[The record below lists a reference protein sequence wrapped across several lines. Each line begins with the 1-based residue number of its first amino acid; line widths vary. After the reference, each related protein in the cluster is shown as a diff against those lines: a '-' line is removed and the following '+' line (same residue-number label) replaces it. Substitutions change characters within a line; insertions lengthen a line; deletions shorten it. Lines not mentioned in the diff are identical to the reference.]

1 MTSQYFKNSY
11 KVFNPSLL
19 SEASPNKEEAVI
31 VIGNT
36 SNIKAVA
43 LPENELRR
51 AAAITHHSSRDRYLA
66 GRYLV
71 RGILSQ
77 WLAMKPEDITI
88 ALSDLGKPFLPHHH
102 FHFSISHT
110 EQAVAAVFSIQSSG
124 IDLEQERTLDA
135 LALARRFFS
144 PEEADFLSQTQSLPE
159 FFRLWCCRE
168 AAIKGDGRGL
178 GGLLNATRPIL
189 PASDDCVQ
197 VFVGGVEWNVFP
209 WLMKGGIHGAAAFQ
223 TLPSVIRW
231 CDLADPLG

>member
-1 MTSQYFKNSY
+1 MTSHYFKNRYEVMQSA
-11 KVFNPSLL
+11 LL
-19 SEASPNKEEAVI
+19 SEACPIKEDAVI
-31 VIGNT
+31 VCGTI
-36 SNIKAVA
+36 SNIKAVG
-43 LPENELRR
+43 LPENELNR

-88 ALSDLGKPFLPHHH
+88 ALSDLGKPFLPHHR
-102 FHFSISHT
+102 FRFSISHT